1 MQPASIHH
9 TGGVTTTGKW
19 IDCGGGQTS
28 RDVHNFGI
36 DRN

>member
-19 IDCGGGQTS
+19 IDCGGG
-28 RDVHNFGI
+28 RLLDVHNFGI